1 MSGIV
6 LIASSEHLD
15 ALKERDDLGG
25 AQVFSDA
32 DALRALEVIMRERP
46 EVVALERAFASTTRG
61 AALVNRIK
69 ADPLLGAC
77 EIRIVSRQRRAGSPT
92 VREEPSAAME
102 IFEDVSS
109 VEHVPLEPLDQRGTR
124 WAPRF
129 RVREGIEVQID
140 GNSATLVDISTSG
153 AQIISTT
160 ILRPKQR
167 VRMAL
172 PDLEEPIRFRA
183 RVMWASLEMV
193 KGGHL
198 YRAGMSFIDANAS
211 ALTRF
216 CAANK
221 R

>member
-1 MSGIV
+1 
-6 LIASSEHLD
+6 LD
-15 ALKERDDLGG
+15 ALRERDDLGG

-32 DALRALEVIMRERP
+32 EALRALEVIMRERP

-69 ADPLLGAC
+69 ADPLLGMC
-77 EIRIVSRQRRAGSPT
+77 EIRIVSRLRRAAPT
-92 VREEPSAAME
+92 AVPDQPSDAAME
-102 IFEDVSS
+102 MFDEAPPSIEQ
-109 VEHVPLEPLDQRGTR
+109 VPVEPLDHRGTR

-129 RVREGIEVQID
+129 RVTEGIEVQID

-198 YRAGMSFIDANAS
+198 YRAGMSFIDADDDAVG
-211 ALTRF
+211 RF
-216 CAANK
+216 CERNK